1 MSRKHFLL
9 LWSASLGVL
18 MSLSANSILY
28 PLWMEAND
36 FSISRIGLI
45 SGIGALGA
53 LFGRLSLGWAIDR
66 FGTRPFLLLG
76 VLLWLVTSPLTAW
89 TENSMWLIVFRLLQG
104 LGGAFFTA
112 GALSFI
118 NYRTNEAER
127 GAVVSWWDTAGSFAN
142 LLAPVSAAWLVQ
154 VASFNTAFAASGA
167 AAGLA
172 LLVGFFLPQSY
183 PRQED
188 DAPQATFKLFTPSAV
203 LPGLYA
209 AVLGYAAGAVLVLSP
224 VIAGAVGLENA
235 GLYLLAFSIGT
246 LVVRPVT
253 APLSDRKGRS
263 WVIIPGIFVM
273 ALSLLLLG
281 LIRAPGLALLP
292 PLVFGIGLS
301 SALPGLMA
309 WNGDRATASTQGIAA
324 STLYALWETGIF
336 AGSLLQG
343 RLIDLFGLQSFTAVS
358 LSLVLCGLVYIAVL
372 RRKRVNHI
380 KASLP
385 G

>member
-1 MSRKHFLL
+1 MSRKHFIL

-28 PLWMEAND
+28 PLWMEVND
-36 FSISRIGLI
+36 FSVAHIGLI

-76 VLLWLVTSPLTAW
+76 ILLWLATSPLTAW
-89 TENSMWLIVFRLLQG
+89 TEDPSWLIIFRLLQG

-118 NYRTNEAER
+118 NYRTDEAQR
-127 GAVVSWWDTAGSFAN
+127 GAVVSWWDTAGSIAN
-142 LLAPVSAAWLVQ
+142 LLAPVSAAWLAQAV
-154 VASFNTAFAASGA
+154 SFNAAFAASGA

-235 GLYLLAFSIGT
+235 GMYLLAFSIGT
-246 LVVRPVT
+246 LVVRPLT

-263 WVIIPGIFVM
+263 WVILPGMFIM
-273 ALSLLLLG
+273 ALSLLFLG
-281 LIRAPGLALLP
+281 LIELPGLALLP
-292 PLVFGIGLS
+292 PLIFGVGLS
-301 SALPGLMA
+301 TALPGLMA
-309 WNGDRATASTQGIAA
+309 WNGDRATASTQGLAA
-324 STLYALWETGIF
+324 STLYALWESGIF
-336 AGSLLQG
+336 VGALLQG
-343 RLIDLFGLQSFTAVS
+343 QLIDQFGLPSFTAIG
-358 LSLVLCGLVYIAVL
+358 LMLGATSLVYLVMN
-372 RRKRVNHI
+372 RRRQPKRST
-380 KASLP
+380 ASLP

>member
-36 FSISRIGLI
+36 FSIARIGLI

-76 VLLWLVTSPLTAW
+76 VSLWLVTTPLTAW
-89 TENSMWLIVFRLLQG
+89 TQNPLSLITFRLLQG

-118 NYRTNEAER
+118 NYRTDEAQR
-127 GAVVSWWDTAGSFAN
+127 GAVVSWWDTAGSIAN

-154 VASFNTAFAASGA
+154 SVSFNAAFAASGA

-172 LLVGFFLPQSY
+172 LLVGLFLPQSY
-183 PRQED
+183 PRQE
-188 DAPQATFKLFTPSAV
+188 ANTPQATFKLFTPSAV

-209 AVLGYAAGAVLVLSP
+209 AVLGYAAGALLVLSP
-224 VIAGAVGLENA
+224 VIAGAVGLDNA

-246 LVVRPVT
+246 LVVRPLT

-263 WVIIPGIFVM
+263 WVILPGIFFM
-273 ALSLLLLG
+273 ALSMLLLG
-281 LIRAPGLALLP
+281 SVRSPGLALLP
-292 PLVFGIGLS
+292 PLVFGIGIS

-309 WNGDRATASTQGIAA
+309 WNGDRATASTQGLAA
-324 STLYALWETGIF
+324 STLYALWESGIF
-336 AGSLLQG
+336 VGALLQG
-343 RLIDLFGLQSFTAVS
+343 QLIDQFGLPSFTAIG
-358 LSLVLCGLVYIAVL
+358 LVLVATCLVYLVMI
-372 RRKRVNHI
+372 RRRQPKRTP
-380 KASLP
+380 ASLP